1 MGRSTLAV
9 GGPAADLI
17 DELRSQQ
24 RLLGQAQARSAGLM
38 VRFADARSGLDR
50 VAIAEVRALGGK
62 ARYKAGEFAAT
73 EISLAVHSSKYFAQ
87 RTLAMTRRLQRETP
101 DAWDAWQ
108 AGDIDYDKALRI
120 NRALLRLVDDKN
132 KELLNATV
140 VDVAKNRTPELLGRW
155 LNLFIAKYEPDETN
169 ERMRRSFEDRYVSI
183 RPDLD
188 GISFLSAALSAG
200 DAAAVDQILNALAAA
215 AAPDDP
221 RTMSQRRAD
230 ALVDVLCGRV
240 SNGCHVVWDTNDDG
254 NDDLDDEDDT
264 GEDETDS
271 DPSGSATETNSA
283 TSDTGD
289 DETDTQDTHD
299 THDTHDTQDTQDT
312 QDTDPDQPTVVPPD
326 NGSRPDE

>member
-254 NDDLDDEDDT
+254 NDYLDDEDDT
-264 GEDETDS
+264 GDDETDSDDSGSDDTGS
-271 DPSGSATETNSA
+271 DPSGSATETDSA
-283 TSDTGD
+283 TSDTET
-289 DETDTQDTHD
+289 ETDSDD
-299 THDTHDTQDTQDT
+299 S
-312 QDTDPDQPTVVPPD
+312 
-326 NGSRPDE
+326 GSDDSGSDDS